1 MDNCKDWRNGRFKA
15 FCCIGAMVAFVGFML
30 LWSIWHKSTEVYV
43 SRPFMTVD
51 SLYMKVAKDMT
62 VRNGNFSKK
71 NLSDSDKLKYKLDS
85 IDAAFRALDRT
96 ILVLEKQT
104 ELRQD
109 DIRQETNNIIN
120 KFNGNIEWWIFLLG
134 IICGVAPIL
143 LTFLNHQKDA
153 EYIELLNDNF
163 EKMAAQMKDKE
174 DALRE
179 KEEELD
185 KVKRT
190 LLKADSERQLD
201 WEKKQKE
208 LKLVFSFMYISSF
221 TKKAKFQVSAER
233 EIVIERLLKTI
244 TDASLEYLDFETS
257 ESMKDRDIDMS
268 FWILA
273 ALEGMV
279 LLRPFVENMKICRQ
293 MDEVLKCL
301 RHLQERFYN
310 GDVIKHNEEDI
321 AKLKKEMLVLK
332 LKKWGEF

>member
-1 MDNCKDWRNGRFKA
+1 M
-15 FCCIGAMVAFVGFML
+15 
-30 LWSIWHKSTEVYV
+30 
-43 SRPFMTVD
+43 
-51 SLYMKVAKDMT
+51 
-62 VRNGNFSKK
+62 
-71 NLSDSDKLKYKLDS
+71 
-85 IDAAFRALDRT
+85 DRT

-190 LLKADSERQLD
+190 LLKADMERQLD
-201 WEKKQKE
+201 WEERFNPKAVAEFSEENGYYASGYGSSWTLISEGAGKLGLTAKE
-208 LKLVFSFMYISSF
+208 LPLVKGKM
-221 TKKAKFQVSAER
+221 V
-233 EIVIERLLKTI
+233 
-244 TDASLEYLDFETS
+244 DAVENGHPV
-257 ESMKDRDIDMS
+257 
-268 FWILA
+268 ILA
-273 ALEGMV
+273 LGKGDFTSSGHYIVLTGWENGAFRVNDPNSRLRSQKLWTYEELEGQI
-279 LLRPFVENMKICRQ
+279 RNIWEIS
-293 MDEVLKCL
+293 
-301 RHLQERFYN
+301 
-310 GDVIKHNEEDI
+310 
-321 AKLKKEMLVLK
+321 
-332 LKKWGEF
+332 